1 MRFKFIGEAEA
12 IFSHLLH
19 AGDDEHPEGS
29 TVVAKPGEEFEVAK
43 NGVLIPS
50 VVLHPELE
58 AVDDEAKKLV
68 TVVDDAARV
77 EAARVM
83 GDGAQAPAPATDAA
97 GEGTTTTESA
107 TTKPAE
113 PPAQGSAPAAD
124 EKPADTAKS

>member
-12 IFSHLLH
+12 IFSHLIH
-19 AGDDEHPEGS
+19 ADGG
-29 TVVAKPGEEFEVAK
+29 TVVAKPGEEFDVAP

-50 VVLHPELE
+50 VVLHPDLE

-68 TVVDDAARV
+68 TVVEDKARV

-83 GDGAQAPAPATDAA
+83 GDVAEAPVPATDAA

-107 TTKPAE
+107 TEATEAPAE
-113 PPAQGSAPAAD
+113 VSTPAPAD
-124 EKPADTAKS
+124 KPADTAKS